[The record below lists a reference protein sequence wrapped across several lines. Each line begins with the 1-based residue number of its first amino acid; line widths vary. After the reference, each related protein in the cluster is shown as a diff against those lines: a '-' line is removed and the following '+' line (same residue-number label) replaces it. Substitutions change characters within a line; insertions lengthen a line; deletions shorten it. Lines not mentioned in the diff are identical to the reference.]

1 MARSSPI
8 WKERCGFGDLKRKR
22 AGHKK
27 TGRKQKG
34 QGQVEG
40 RKVKQERDGLRGKDT
55 KGDESR
61 RGKKEAKSGV
71 ERDRQEKG
79 HREAATE
86 GPRDS
91 LPKKI
96 QRR

>member
-1 MARSSPI
+1 MWI
-8 WKERCGFGDLKRKR
+8 WRPEEEESR
-22 AGHKK
+22 
-27 TGRKQKG
+27 TQENWQKQKG

-40 RKVKQERDGLRGKDT
+40 RKVKQERVGLRGKDT

-61 RGKKEAKSGV
+61 RGKEAKSGV

-91 LPKKI
+91 LPKKS